1 MQAAFHPSFG
11 TNLPR
16 SSRELTVIG
25 PSYGVREAR
34 RRLNVMRR
42 LSLIAAA
49 MIAAIFLAGCA
60 GGDGVDKHLG
70 AFHKGCTPVPG
81 GVSCTGG

>member
-1 MQAAFHPSFG
+1 
-11 TNLPR
+11 
-16 SSRELTVIG
+16 
-25 PSYGVREAR
+25 
-34 RRLNVMRR
+34 MRR